1 MCLHGLRP
9 PDSGTIPINMTLTGY
24 GYVLNINRRN
34 KGFTGLRRLPQKG
47 LVEKMSVR
55 TPQKD
60 TSLLQI
66 QRDMV
71 FER

>member
-1 MCLHGLRP
+1 MRLYGLRP

-24 GYVLNINRRN
+24 SHVLNINRRN
-34 KGFTGLRRLPQKG
+34 KGFTGLRWIPQKG
-47 LVEKMSVR
+47 PVEKMSVR
-55 TPQKD
+55 TPQKG
-60 TSLLQI
+60 TSLRQI